1 MTDPPIRL
9 VEHFVR
15 RKLQALTALHLPD
28 NRQSVP
34 VGRPIGPFDVFP
46 DLARSA
52 ADQGYPRERAGI
64 KELRSGVTPKRKR
77 HSARRGDGQN
87 VGSRR
92 SQLLRLRALRPS
104 REKFEWLPF
113 PSSAV
118 NDCLPIGSKTRGVD
132 NATTEGERVVDRKR
146 SLRWTLKQEHS
157 HGETGNERNSGS
169 HQRR

>member
-28 NRQSVP
+28 NRQSVS
-34 VGRPIGPFDVFP
+34 VGRPIGPFDVLP
-46 DLARSA
+46 DLPWSA
-52 ADQGYPRERAGI
+52 PDQRHPRQRAGI
-64 KELRSGVTPKRKR
+64 KELRSGVTSKRKS
-77 HSARRGDGQN
+77 HFARSGDGQN

-92 SQLLRLRALRPS
+92 SQLLRLRALGSS
-104 REKFEWLPF
+104 REQFEWLSF
-113 PSSAV
+113 PSRAV
-118 NDCLPIGSKTRGVD
+118 NDCLPVGSKTRGVD

-157 HGETGNERNSGS
+157 HGNTGNERNSGS